1 MTVKYFRQ
9 RWLNLSIWMWLAILF
24 ALLISY
30 GFHFLHLDDRLY
42 YWIKTHNH
50 ADEWQSR
57 SVWLPGYKVN
67 IDAKQVVGIDGELS
81 GLAYDPDHK
90 LLWAVTNNPMELF
103 ALDTAGEVQGQYRL
117 DGFSDVEAVA
127 YTGNDTLIIAEERL
141 QSLTMIHLPHQEDGE
156 LLQNGWLSKSEFS
169 GLVLDMGS
177 SGNKGYEGLDYD
189 LKGDRLFIT
198 KERDPMQIIEVSDFQ
213 KNLNLGLFPE
223 IHNHS
228 ELVDSNLFSRD
239 LSSIVLDQE
248 TGHLIL
254 LSDESQLL
262 IEMTDKG
269 EVVSF
274 RSLSMGFAGLK
285 SSIRQAEGVTLDEE
299 GNLFVVSEP
308 NLFYRFER
316 P

>member
-1 MTVKYFRQ
+1 
-9 RWLNLSIWMWLAILF
+9 
-24 ALLISY
+24 
-30 GFHFLHLDDRLY
+30 
-42 YWIKTHNH
+42 
-50 ADEWQSR
+50 
-57 SVWLPGYKVN
+57 
-67 IDAKQVVGIDGELS
+67 
-81 GLAYDPDHK
+81 
-90 LLWAVTNNPMELF
+90 
-103 ALDTAGEVQGQYRL
+103 
-117 DGFSDVEAVA
+117 
-127 YTGNDTLIIAEERL
+127 
-141 QSLTMIHLPHQEDGE
+141 MIHLPRQDNGE
-156 LLQNGWLSKSEFS
+156 LLQNGWLSKSDFS
-169 GLVLDMGS
+169 GLVLDMGH

-213 KNLNLGLFPE
+213 KNLNMGLFPE

-228 ELVDSNLFSRD
+228 ELVDTNLFSRD

-285 SSIRQAEGVTLDEE
+285 NSIRQAEGVTLDEE
-299 GNLFVVSEP
+299 GNLYIVSEP